1 MATMGPT
8 EERKRR
14 TEALRGCVIAS
25 ANGAPDGKLWA
36 QRARQLGVTHMRVT
50 DLFGDSTSQALH
62 NGGDKLGELDAK
74 VRWARDSNVRL
85 WVDLSYVRNLFVKE
99 KVNPYYLGWQ
109 DWLPYFREVLWRNF
123 PDTDIRYQDY
133 PTVDCVALAGEPM
146 VLWGN
151 DNPVQQAGSADQ
163 YVWSLLQQV
172 EAVRR
177 LGYDG
182 PVAAGGFIHLGADGR
197 GRDAHGDLFDQ
208 VARLPEVDV
217 FTTHGYDNPA
227 GDAFRNL
234 ARIATQAG
242 KPFILE
248 EVGFNDKADAAK
260 AAKLT
265 AFAQVAFMS
274 GLNGVGLWNIGQY
287 GDFDVRPDT
296 GPQSAAAWL
305 QVVDAVNGRRP
316 AGSGGASPS
325 PTPAPGWTT
334 FSGEATPADT
344 FIAAVTGRALCVGP
358 RSEWGTVTLPVA
370 GQKRV
375 ATIPA
380 AVLGDAKPQ
389 RTCYPLLKT
398 DGTSDGATVEVW
410 PNKTVV
416 SNIPAGGAVGKRVMP
431 MVYAPLA

>member
-36 QRARQLGVTHMRVT
+36 QRARQLGVTHMRIT
-50 DLFGDSTSQALH
+50 DLFGDGTVQALN

-74 VRWARDSNVRL
+74 VRWARDANVRFWL
-85 WVDLSYVRNLFVKE
+85 DLSYVRNLFIKE
-99 KVNPYYLGWQ
+99 KVNPYYKTWQ
-109 DWLPYFREVLWRNF
+109 EWLPYFREVLWRDF
-123 PDTDIRYQDY
+123 PDSSVTYQDY
-133 PTVDCVALAGEPM
+133 PTMDCVALAGEPM
-146 VLWGN
+146 VLWGD

-182 PVAAGGFIHLGADGR
+182 PIAAGGFIHLGADGR
-197 GRDAHGDLFDQ
+197 GRDAHGDLFDR
-208 VARLPEVDV
+208 VARMPEVDV
-217 FTTHGYDNPA
+217 FTTHGYDNPT
-227 GDAFRNL
+227 GEAFRNL
-234 ARIATQAG
+234 AQIATQAG

-248 EVGFNDKADAAK
+248 EVGFNDGTDDAK
-260 AAKLT
+260 AAKLA
-265 AFAQVAFMS
+265 AFADVASLS

-296 GPQSAAAWL
+296 GPKSAAAWL
-305 QVVDAVNGRRP
+305 RVVDAVGARRP
-316 AGSGGASPS
+316 AAAGGSTPP
-325 PTPAPGWTT
+325 PTPEWTT
-334 FSGEATPADT
+334 FAADTGDT
-344 FIAAVTGRALCVGP
+344 FIAALAGHALCVGP
-358 RSEWGTVTLPVA
+358 RSEWGTVTVPNV

-375 ATIPA
+375 ATIPDT
-380 AVLGDAKPQ
+380 VLGGAKPQ

-416 SNIPAGGAVGKRVMP
+416 SNIPAGGAGKRVMP
-431 MVYAPLA
+431 MMYAPLA

>member
-14 TEALRGCVIAS
+14 AEALRGCVIAS
-25 ANGAPDGKLWA
+25 ANGAPDGQLWA
-36 QRARQLGVTHMRVT
+36 RRARQLGVTHMRIT
-50 DLFGDSTSQALH
+50 DLFGDGTAQALN

-74 VRWARDSNVRL
+74 VRWARDANIRFWL
-85 WVDLSYVRNLFVKE
+85 DLSYVRNLFIKE
-99 KVNPYYLGWQ
+99 KVNPYYKTWRE
-109 DWLPYFREVLWRNF
+109 WLPYFREVLCRDF
-123 PDTDIRYQDY
+123 PDSNVTYQDY
-133 PTVDCVALAGEPM
+133 PTLDCVALAGEPM
-146 VLWGN
+146 VLWGD

-182 PVAAGGFIHLGADGR
+182 PIAAGGFIHLGSDGR

-208 VARLPEVDV
+208 VARMPEVDV
-217 FTTHGYDNPA
+217 FTTHGYDNPT

-234 ARIATQAG
+234 AKIATQTG

-248 EVGFNDKADAAK
+248 EVGFNDRTDDAK
-260 AAKLT
+260 AAKLA
-265 AFAQVAFMS
+265 AFAEVASLS

-296 GPQSAAAWL
+296 GPKSAAAWL
-305 QVVDAVNGRRP
+305 QVVDAVGARRP
-316 AGSGGASPS
+316 AGSGGGSTPGPAA
-325 PTPAPGWTT
+325 PTWVEFAGDMTPG
-334 FSGEATPADT
+334 DK
-344 FIAAVTGRALCVGP
+344 FIAALTGHALCVGP
-358 RSEWGTVTLPVA
+358 KSEWGSITVSAV
-370 GQKRV
+370 GQKRL
-375 ATIPA
+375 ATIPSD
-380 AVLGDAKPQ
+380 VLGDAKPQ

-416 SNIPAGGAVGKRVMP
+416 VNIPAGGVGKRVCP
-431 MVYAPLA
+431 MMYAPLA

>member
-8 EERKRR
+8 KERKRR
-14 TEALRGCVIAS
+14 AEALRGCVIAS
-25 ANGAPDGKLWA
+25 ANGAPDGNLWA
-36 QRARQLGVTHMRVT
+36 RRARQLGVTHMRIT

-74 VRWARDSNVRL
+74 VRWAADANVRL
-85 WVDLSYVRNLFVKE
+85 WLDLSYVRNLFVKE

-109 DWLPYFREVLWRNF
+109 DWLPYFREVMWRNF
-123 PDTDIRYQDY
+123 PDSNIRYADHV
-133 PTVDCVALAGEPM
+133 TLDCVALAGEPM
-146 VLWGN
+146 VLWGG

-182 PVAAGGFIHLGADGR
+182 PVAAGGFIHLGSDGR

-217 FTTHGYDNPA
+217 FTTHGYDGPS

-248 EVGFNDKADAAK
+248 EVGFGDKTDDAK
-260 AAKLT
+260 AAKLA
-265 AFAQVAFMS
+265 AFAEVAFLS
-274 GLNGVGLWNIGQY
+274 GLNGVGLWNVGQY

-296 GPQSAAAWL
+296 GPKSAAAWL
-305 QVVDAVNGRRP
+305 QVVDAVNSRRP
-316 AGSGGASPS
+316 SVSGGASPA
-325 PTPAPGWTT
+325 PAPAPAWVT
-334 FSGEATPADT
+334 FQGDMTPADT
-344 FIAAVTGRALCVGP
+344 FIAALQGHALCVGP
-358 RSEWGTVTLPVA
+358 RSEWGTVTLQSV

-375 ATIPA
+375 ATIPSA
-380 AVLGDAKPQ
+380 LMADSKPQ
-389 RTCYPLLKT
+389 RTAYPLLKT

-416 SNIPAGGAVGKRVMP
+416 ANIPAGGGGKRVMP
-431 MVYAPLA
+431 MMYAPLA

>member
-36 QRARQLGVTHMRVT
+36 QRARQLGVTHMRIT
-50 DLFGDSTSQALH
+50 DLFGDSTAQALH

-74 VRWARDSNVRL
+74 VRWARDANVRFWL
-85 WVDLSYVRNLFVKE
+85 DLSYVRNLLIKE
-99 KVNPYYLGWQ
+99 KANPYYLGWQ
-109 DWLPYFREVLWRNF
+109 DWLPYFREVLWRHF

-133 PTVDCVALAGEPM
+133 PTMDCVALAGEPL
-146 VLWGN
+146 VLWGA
-151 DNPVQQAGSADQ
+151 DNPVQQAGSADR

-182 PVAAGGFIHLGADGR
+182 PIAAGGFIHLGSDGR

-217 FTTHGYDNPA
+217 FTAHGYDSPT

-234 ARIATQAG
+234 SQIATQAG

-248 EVGFNDKADAAK
+248 EVGYSDKTDDAK
-260 AAKLT
+260 AAKLA

-287 GDFDVRPDT
+287 SDFDVRPDAA
-296 GPQSAAAWL
+296 PKSAAAWL
-305 QVVDAVNGRRP
+305 QVVDAVSGRRP
-316 AGSGGASPS
+316 AGPGAGGGA
-325 PTPAPGWTT
+325 
-334 FSGEATPADT
+334 ATPPEWVTFPGDATPSDT
-344 FIAAVTGRALCVGP
+344 FIAALSGHALCVGP
-358 RSEWGTVTLPVA
+358 RSEWGTVTVPNV
-370 GQKRV
+370 GQKRA

-389 RTCYPLLKT
+389 RTAYPLLKT

-416 SNIPAGGAVGKRVMP
+416 TNIPAGGSGKRVMP
-431 MVYAPLA
+431 MMYAPLA

>member
-14 TEALRGCVIAS
+14 AEALRGCVIAS
-25 ANGAPDGKLWA
+25 ANGAPDGELWA
-36 QRARQLGVTHMRVT
+36 RRARQLGVTHMRIT

-74 VRWARDSNVRL
+74 VRWARDANVRFWL
-85 WVDLSYVRNLFVKE
+85 DLSYVRNLFVKE

-109 DWLPYFREVLWRNF
+109 GWLPYFREVLWRHF
-123 PDTDIRYQDY
+123 PDTDICYQDY
-133 PTVDCVALAGEPM
+133 PTMDCVALAGEPM
-146 VLWGN
+146 VLWGA
-151 DNPVQQAGSADQ
+151 DNPVQQAGSADR

-182 PVAAGGFIHLGADGR
+182 PIAAGGFIHIGSDGS

-217 FTTHGYDNPA
+217 FTVHGYDSPT

-234 ARIATQAG
+234 SRIATQAG

-248 EVGFNDKADAAK
+248 EVGFSDKADDAK

-296 GPQSAAAWL
+296 GPKSSAAWL
-305 QVVDAVNGRRP
+305 RVVDAVNGRQP
-316 AGSGGASPS
+316 VGTGGAPVA
-325 PTPAPGWTT
+325 PAPEWVA
-334 FSGEATPADT
+334 FSGDMTPSDT
-344 FIAAVTGRALCVGP
+344 FIAALSGHALCVGP
-358 RSEWGTVTLPVA
+358 RSEWGTVTLPA
-370 GQKRV
+370 TGQKRV

-389 RTCYPLLKT
+389 RTAYALLKT

-416 SNIPAGGAVGKRVMP
+416 ANIPAGGGGKRVMP
-431 MVYAPLA
+431 MMYAPLA

>member
-14 TEALRGCVIAS
+14 AEALRGCVIAS

-36 QRARQLGVTHMRVT
+36 QRARQLGVTHMRIT
-50 DLFGDSTSQALH
+50 DLFGDSTAQALH

-74 VRWARDSNVRL
+74 VRWARDANVRFWL
-85 WVDLSYVRNLFVKE
+85 DLSYVRNLFIKE
-99 KVNPYYLGWQ
+99 KTNPYYLGWQ
-109 DWLPYFREVLWRNF
+109 DWLPYFREVLWRHF

-133 PTVDCVALAGEPM
+133 PIMDCVALAGEPM
-146 VLWGN
+146 VLWGA

-182 PVAAGGFIHLGADGR
+182 PVAAGGFIHIGSDGS
-197 GRDAHGDLFDQ
+197 GRDAHADLFDQ

-217 FTTHGYDNPA
+217 FTVHGYDSPTS
-227 GDAFRNL
+227 DAFRNL
-234 ARIATQAG
+234 TRIATQAG

-248 EVGFNDKADAAK
+248 EVGFNDKTDGEK
-260 AAKLT
+260 AAKLA

-296 GPQSAAAWL
+296 DPKSAAAWL

-316 AGSGGASPS
+316 AGAGGAPAV
-325 PTPAPGWTT
+325 PAPEWVT
-334 FSGEATPADT
+334 FPGDMTPGDT
-344 FIAAVTGRALCVGP
+344 FIAALFGHALCVGP
-358 RSEWGTVTLPVA
+358 RSEWGTVTLPNV

-375 ATIPA
+375 ATVPA
-380 AVLGDAKPQ
+380 ALLGDSKPQ
-389 RTCYPLLKT
+389 RTAYPLLKT

-416 SNIPAGGAVGKRVMP
+416 ANIPAGGGGKRVMP
-431 MVYAPLA
+431 MMYAPLA

>member
-8 EERKRR
+8 EERTRR
-14 TEALRGCVIAS
+14 GEALRGCVIAS

-50 DLFGDSTSQALH
+50 DLFGDSTAQALN

-74 VRWARDSNVRL
+74 VRWARDSNIRFWL
-85 WVDLSYVRNLFVKE
+85 DLSYVRNLFIKE

-109 DWLPYFREVLWRNF
+109 DWLPYFREVLWRHF

-146 VLWGN
+146 VLWGD

-163 YVWSLLQQV
+163 YVWSLLQQT

-182 PVAAGGFIHLGADGR
+182 PVAAGGFIHIGSDGR

-208 VARLPEVDV
+208 VAHLPEVDV
-217 FTTHGYDNPA
+217 FTVHGYDSPT

-242 KPFILE
+242 KPFVLE
-248 EVGFNDKADAAK
+248 EVGFNDKSDDAK
-260 AAKLT
+260 AAKLA
-265 AFAQVAFMS
+265 AFAEVASMS

-287 GDFDVRPDT
+287 GDFDVRPDS
-296 GPQSAAAWL
+296 GPKSAAAWL
-305 QVVDAVNGRRP
+305 QVVDAVNARRP
-316 AGSGGASPS
+316 VGASS
-325 PTPAPGWTT
+325 AAPAEPKWTA
-334 FSGEATPADT
+334 FAGDMTPADT
-344 FIAAVTGRALCVGP
+344 FIATLSGHALCVGP
-358 RSEWGTVTLPVA
+358 RSEWGTVTLPAV

-375 ATIPA
+375 ATIPSS
-380 AVLGDAKPQ
+380 VLGDSKPQ

-398 DGTSDGATVEVW
+398 DGTSDGATAEVW
-410 PNKTVV
+410 PNRTVIA
-416 SNIPAGGAVGKRVMP
+416 NIPSGGGGKRIMP
-431 MVYAPLA
+431 MMYAPLA

>member
-8 EERKRR
+8 EDRRWR
-14 TEALRGCVIAS
+14 TEALRGSVIAS

-36 QRARQLGVTHMRVT
+36 QRARQLGVTHMRIT

-74 VRWARDSNVRL
+74 VRWARDANIRL
-85 WVDLSYVRNLFVKE
+85 WLDLSYVRNLFVKE

-109 DWLPYFREVLWRNF
+109 DWLPYFREVLLHPF
-123 PDTDIRYQDY
+123 PDSDIAYQDY
-133 PTVDCVALAGEPM
+133 PTMDCVALAGEPM
-146 VLWGN
+146 ILWGN
-151 DNPVQQAGSADQ
+151 DNPAQQAGSAEQ

-182 PVAAGGFIHLGADGR
+182 PVSAGGFIHIGADGR
-197 GRDAHGDLFDQ
+197 GNEAHGDLFDQ

-217 FTTHGYDNPA
+217 FTVHGYDSPTA
-227 GDAFRNL
+227 DAFRNL

-248 EVGFNDKADAAK
+248 EVGFNDGTDDAK

-265 AFAQVAFMS
+265 KFAEVAFMS

-287 GDFDVRPDT
+287 GDFDIRPDT
-296 GPQSAAAWL
+296 GPKSAAAWL

-316 AGSGGASPS
+316 SGAPSVPTPS
-325 PTPAPGWTT
+325 PEWVTFPGDM
-334 FSGEATPADT
+334 TPADT
-344 FIAAVTGRALCVGP
+344 FIASLVGHALCVGP
-358 RSEWGTVTLPVA
+358 RSEWGTVTLPNV

-380 AVLGDAKPQ
+380 GVLGDSKPQ

-398 DGTSDGATVEVW
+398 DGSSDGATVEIW

-416 SNIPAGGAVGKRVMP
+416 ANIPAGGGGKRVMP
-431 MVYAPLA
+431 MMYAPLA

>member
-8 EERKRR
+8 EGRKRR
-14 TEALRGCVIAS
+14 AEALRGCVIAS
-25 ANGAPDGKLWA
+25 ANGAPNGKLWA
-36 QRARQLGVTHMRVT
+36 QRARQLGVTHMRIT

-74 VRWARDSNVRL
+74 VRWARDANVRL
-85 WVDLSYVRNLFVKE
+85 WLDLSYVRNLFIKE
-99 KVNPYYLGWQ
+99 KANPYYLGWQ

-123 PDTDIRYQDY
+123 PDTGIRYQDY
-133 PTVDCVALAGEPM
+133 PTMDCVALAGEPM
-146 VLWGN
+146 VLWGD
-151 DNPVQQAGSADQ
+151 DNPVQQAGSADR

-182 PVAAGGFIHLGADGR
+182 PVAAGGFIHLGSDGR

-217 FTTHGYDNPA
+217 FTTHGYDSPPA
-227 GDAFRNL
+227 DAFRNL

-248 EVGFNDKADAAK
+248 EVGFNDKADGAK
-260 AAKLT
+260 AAKL
-265 AFAQVAFMS
+265 ASFAQVAFLS
-274 GLNGVGLWNIGQY
+274 GLNGVGLWNIGEY

-296 GPQSAAAWL
+296 GPKSAAAWL

-316 AGSGGASPS
+316 AAEGGGAPPAAAEWVTFPGDMTPS
-325 PTPAPGWTT
+325 
-334 FSGEATPADT
+334 DT
-344 FIAAVTGRALCVGP
+344 FIASLTGHALCVGP
-358 RSEWGTVTLPVA
+358 KSEWGSVTLPNV

-375 ATIPA
+375 ATIPPD
-380 AVLGDAKPQ
+380 VLGDSKPQ
-389 RTCYPLLKT
+389 RAIYPLLKT

-416 SNIPAGGAVGKRVMP
+416 ANIPAGGGGKRVMP
-431 MVYAPLA
+431 MMYAPLA

>member
-14 TEALRGCVIAS
+14 AEALRGCVIAS

-36 QRARQLGVTHMRVT
+36 QRARQLGVTHMRIT
-50 DLFGDSTSQALH
+50 DLFGDGTAQALN
-62 NGGDKLGELDAK
+62 NGGDKLGELDSK
-74 VRWARDSNVRL
+74 VRWARDANVRFWL
-85 WVDLSYVRNLFVKE
+85 DLSYVRNLFVKE
-99 KVNPYYLGWQ
+99 KVNPYYKTWQ
-109 DWLPYFREVLWRNF
+109 EWLPYFREVLWRDF
-123 PDTDIRYQDY
+123 PDSSVAYQDY
-133 PTVDCVALAGEPM
+133 PTMDCVALAGEPM
-146 VLWGN
+146 VLWGD
-151 DNPVQQAGSADQ
+151 DNPAQMAGSADR

-182 PVAAGGFIHLGADGR
+182 PIAAGGFIHLGSDGR
-197 GRDAHGDLFDQ
+197 GRDAHGDLFDR
-208 VARLPEVDV
+208 VACMPEVDV
-217 FTTHGYDNPA
+217 FTTHGYDNPT

-234 ARIATQAG
+234 AQIATQAG

-248 EVGFNDKADAAK
+248 EVGFNDKTDDAK
-260 AAKLT
+260 AAKLA
-265 AFAQVAFMS
+265 AFAEVASLS

-296 GPQSAAAWL
+296 GPKSAAAWL
-305 QVVDAVNGRRP
+305 QVVDAVGARRP
-316 AGSGGASPS
+316 VASAGS
-325 PTPAPGWTT
+325 AP
-334 FSGEATPADT
+334 ATPTEWKAFPGDVTPTDT
-344 FIAAVTGRALCVGP
+344 FIASMSSRALCVGP
-358 RSEWGTVTLPVA
+358 RSEWGTVTLPNA

-375 ATIPA
+375 ATIPPD
-380 AVLGDAKPQ
+380 VLGGAKPQ

-416 SNIPAGGAVGKRVMP
+416 SNIPNGGAGKRVMP
-431 MVYAPLA
+431 MMYAPLT

>member
-14 TEALRGCVIAS
+14 AEALRGCVIAS

-36 QRARQLGVTHMRVT
+36 QRARQLGVTHMRIT
-50 DLFGDSTSQALH
+50 DLFGDGTAQALN
-62 NGGDKLGELDAK
+62 NGGDKLGELDTK
-74 VRWARDSNVRL
+74 VRYARDANIRFWL
-85 WVDLSYVRNLFVKE
+85 DLSYVRNLLIKE
-99 KVNPYYLGWQ
+99 KANPYYKTWQ
-109 DWLPYFREVLWRNF
+109 EWLPYFREVLWRDF
-123 PDTDIRYQDY
+123 PDSSIAYQDY
-133 PTVDCVALAGEPM
+133 PTLDCVALAGEPM
-146 VLWGN
+146 VLWGD

-182 PVAAGGFIHLGADGR
+182 PIAAGGFIHLGADGR

-208 VARLPEVDV
+208 VARMPEVDV
-217 FTTHGYDNPA
+217 FTAHGYDNPT

-248 EVGFNDKADAAK
+248 EVGFNDKSDGAK

-265 AFAQVAFMS
+265 AFAEVAFLS

-287 GDFDVRPDT
+287 GDYDVRPDT
-296 GPQSAAAWL
+296 GPNSAAAWL
-305 QVVDAVNGRRP
+305 RVVDAVGGRRP
-316 AGSGGASPS
+316 AAAGGAAPPASPE
-325 PTPAPGWTT
+325 WTT
-334 FSGEATPADT
+334 FQGDMTPGDT
-344 FIAAVTGRALCVGP
+344 FIAHLSGNALCVGP
-358 RSEWGTVTLPVA
+358 KTEWGSVLLPSV

-375 ATIPA
+375 ATIPPS
-380 AVLGDAKPQ
+380 VLGGAKPQ

-410 PNKTVV
+410 PIGTIVA
-416 SNIPAGGAVGKRVMP
+416 NIPAGGSGKRVMP
-431 MVYAPLA
+431 MMYAPLA

>member
-36 QRARQLGVTHMRVT
+36 QRARQLGVTHMRIT
-50 DLFGDSTSQALH
+50 DLFGDGTAQALN
-62 NGGDKLGELDAK
+62 NGGDKLGELDSK
-74 VRWARDSNVRL
+74 VRWARDANVRFWL
-85 WVDLSYVRNLFVKE
+85 DLSYVRNLFIKE
-99 KVNPYYLGWQ
+99 KVNPYYKTWQ
-109 DWLPYFREVLWRNF
+109 EWLPYFREVLWRDF
-123 PDTDIRYQDY
+123 PDSSVTYQDY
-133 PTVDCVALAGEPM
+133 PTMDCVALAGEPM
-146 VLWGN
+146 VLWGD

-182 PVAAGGFIHLGADGR
+182 PIAAGGFVHLGADGR

-208 VARLPEVDV
+208 VARMPEVDV
-217 FTTHGYDNPA
+217 FTAHGYDNPT

-248 EVGFNDKADAAK
+248 EVGFNDSTDDAK
-260 AAKLT
+260 AAKLA
-265 AFAQVAFMS
+265 AFAQAASLS

-287 GDFDVRPDT
+287 GDFDVRPDV
-296 GPQSAAAWL
+296 GPKSAAAWL
-305 QVVDAVNGRRP
+305 QVVDAVGARRP
-316 AGSGGASPS
+316 TASAGSA
-325 PTPAPGWTT
+325 PTPAPEWTT
-334 FSGEATPADT
+334 FSSDAGDA
-344 FIAAVTGRALCVGP
+344 FIAALSGHALCVGP
-358 RSEWGTVTLPVA
+358 RSEWGTMVVPNA

-380 AVLGDAKPQ
+380 GVLGDAKPQ

-398 DGTSDGATVEVW
+398 DGTSDGATVEIW

-416 SNIPAGGAVGKRVMP
+416 SNVPQGGAGKRIMP
-431 MVYAPLA
+431 MMYAPLT

>member
-14 TEALRGCVIAS
+14 AEALRGCVIAS
-25 ANGAPDGKLWA
+25 ANGAPDGQLWA
-36 QRARQLGVTHMRVT
+36 RRARQLGVTHMRIT
-50 DLFGDSTSQALH
+50 DLFGDGTAQALN

-74 VRWARDSNVRL
+74 VRWARDANIRFWL
-85 WVDLSYVRNLFVKE
+85 DLSYVRNLFIKE
-99 KVNPYYLGWQ
+99 KVNPYYKTWQ
-109 DWLPYFREVLWRNF
+109 EWLPYFREVLCRDF
-123 PDTDIRYQDY
+123 PDSNVTYQDY
-133 PTVDCVALAGEPM
+133 PTLDCVALAGEPM
-146 VLWGN
+146 VLWGD

-182 PVAAGGFIHLGADGR
+182 PIAAGGFIHLGSDGR

-208 VARLPEVDV
+208 VARMPEVDV
-217 FTTHGYDNPA
+217 FTTHGYDNPT

-234 ARIATQAG
+234 AKIATQTG

-248 EVGFNDKADAAK
+248 EVGFNDRTDDAK
-260 AAKLT
+260 AAKLA
-265 AFAQVAFMS
+265 AFAEVASLS

-296 GPQSAAAWL
+296 GPKSAAAWL
-305 QVVDAVNGRRP
+305 QVVDAVGARRP
-316 AGSGGASPS
+316 AGSGGGSTPGPAA
-325 PTPAPGWTT
+325 PTWVEFAGDMTPG
-334 FSGEATPADT
+334 DK
-344 FIAAVTGRALCVGP
+344 FIAALTGHALCVGP
-358 RSEWGTVTLPVA
+358 KSEWGSITVSAV
-370 GQKRV
+370 GQKRL
-375 ATIPA
+375 ATIPSD
-380 AVLGDAKPQ
+380 VLGDAKPQ

-416 SNIPAGGAVGKRVMP
+416 VNIPAGGAGKRVCP
-431 MVYAPLA
+431 MMYAPLA

>member
-1 MATMGPT
+1 MGPT
-8 EERKRR
+8 EERKQRA
-14 TEALRGCVIAS
+14 EALRGCVIAA

-36 QRARQLGVTHMRVT
+36 KRARQLGVTHMRIT

-74 VRWARDSNVRL
+74 VRWARDANVRFWL
-85 WVDLSYVRNLFVKE
+85 DLSYVRNLFVKE

-109 DWLPYFREVLWRNF
+109 DWLPYFREVLCRNF
-123 PDTDIRYQDY
+123 PDTDIRYGDH
-133 PTVDCVALAGEPM
+133 PTLDCVALAGEPM

-182 PVAAGGFIHLGADGR
+182 PIAAGGFIHLGADGS
-197 GRDAHGDLFDQ
+197 GSAAHGDVFDQ
-208 VARLPEVDV
+208 VARLAEVDV
-217 FTTHGYDNPA
+217 FTAHGYDNPT

-248 EVGFNDKADAAK
+248 EVGFSDKTDGEK
-260 AAKLT
+260 AAKLS
-265 AFAQVAFMS
+265 AFAQVAFLS

-287 GDFDVRPDT
+287 GDFDVRPDE
-296 GPQSAAAWL
+296 GPLAAAAWL

-316 AGSGGASPS
+316 AAAAGGGAA
-325 PTPAPGWTT
+325 PAPVWTT
-334 FSGEATPADT
+334 FSGDMTPADT
-344 FIAAVTGRALCVGP
+344 FIACVSGHALCVGP
-358 RSEWGTVTLPVA
+358 RSEWGTVTLPNV

-380 AVLGDAKPQ
+380 SVLGDSKPQ

-416 SNIPAGGAVGKRVMP
+416 ANVPAGGGGKRVMP
-431 MVYAPLA
+431 MMYAPLA

>member
-36 QRARQLGVTHMRVT
+36 QRARQLGVTHVRIT
-50 DLFGDSTSQALH
+50 DLFGDSTVQALN
-62 NGGDKLGELDAK
+62 NGGDKLGELDSK
-74 VRWARDSNVRL
+74 VRWARDANVRFWL
-85 WVDLSYVRNLFVKE
+85 DLSYVRNLFIKE
-99 KVNPYYLGWQ
+99 KVNPYYKTWQ
-109 DWLPYFREVLWRNF
+109 EWVPYFREVLCRDF
-123 PDTDIRYQDY
+123 PDSSVAYKDY
-133 PTVDCVALAGEPM
+133 PTMDCVALAGEPM
-146 VLWGN
+146 VLWGD

-182 PVAAGGFIHLGADGR
+182 PIAAGGFIHLGADGR

-208 VARLPEVDV
+208 VARMPEVDV
-217 FTTHGYDNPA
+217 FTAHGYDNPT

-234 ARIATQAG
+234 AQIATQAG

-248 EVGFNDKADAAK
+248 EVGFDDRTDSAK

-265 AFAQVAFMS
+265 AFAQVVSLS
-274 GLNGVGLWNIGQY
+274 GLNGVGLWNVGQY

-296 GPQSAAAWL
+296 EPESAAAWL
-305 QVVDAVNGRRP
+305 QVVDAVTGRRP
-316 AGSGGASPS
+316 AAGAGAA
-325 PTPAPGWTT
+325 PAPAPEWVT
-334 FSGEATPADT
+334 FPGDATPGDM
-344 FIAAVTGRALCVGP
+344 FIAALHGPALCVGP
-358 RSEWGTVTLPVA
+358 RSEWGSVTLPNE

-375 ATIPA
+375 ATIPPA
-380 AVLGDAKPQ
+380 LLGDAKPQ
-389 RTCYPLLKT
+389 RTCYPLLKA

-410 PNKTVV
+410 PNRTVV
-416 SNIPAGGAVGKRVMP
+416 SNIPAGGAGKRVIP
-431 MVYAPLA
+431 MMYAPLA

>member
-1 MATMGPT
+1 MGPT
-8 EERKRR
+8 EKRKHRA
-14 TEALRGCVIAS
+14 ESLRGCVIAS

-36 QRARQLGVTHMRVT
+36 QRARRLGVTHMRIT

-74 VRWARDSNVRL
+74 VRWARDANVRL
-85 WVDLSYVRNLFVKE
+85 WLDMSYVRNLFVKE
-99 KVNPYYLGWQ
+99 RVNPYYLGWQ
-109 DWLPYFREVLWRNF
+109 DWLPYFREVLLRPF
-123 PDTDIRYQDY
+123 PDSDITYQDY
-133 PTVDCVALAGEPM
+133 PTLDCVALAGEPM

-151 DNPVQQAGSADQ
+151 DNPTQQAGSADQ
-163 YVWSLLQQV
+163 YVWSLLQQA

-182 PVAAGGFIHLGADGR
+182 PIAAGGFIHLGDDGR

-217 FTTHGYDNPA
+217 FTAHGYDNPT

-248 EVGFNDKADAAK
+248 EVGFNDKTDDAK
-260 AAKLT
+260 AAKLA

-296 GPQSAAAWL
+296 GPKSAAAWL
-305 QVVDAVNGRRP
+305 RVVDAVNGRQP
-316 AGSGGASPS
+316 VGTGEETPS
-325 PTPAPGWTT
+325 PDRGWVSFPGDMTP
-334 FSGEATPADT
+334 SDM
-344 FIAAVTGRALCVGP
+344 FIAALHGNALCVGP
-358 RSEWGTVTLPVA
+358 RAEWGTVTLPNT

-375 ATIPA
+375 ATIPEA
-380 AVLGDAKPQ
+380 LIGDAKPQ

-398 DGTSDGATVEVW
+398 DGTTDGAIVEVW

-416 SNIPAGGAVGKRVMP
+416 ATIPAGGGGKRVMP
-431 MVYAPLA
+431 MMYAPLA

>member
-36 QRARQLGVTHMRVT
+36 QRARQLGVTHMRIT
-50 DLFGDSTSQALH
+50 DLFGDGTAQALN

-74 VRWARDSNVRL
+74 VRWARDSNIRFWL
-85 WVDLSYVRNLFVKE
+85 DLSYVRNLFIKE
-99 KVNPYYLGWQ
+99 KANPYYKTWQ
-109 DWLPYFREVLWRNF
+109 EWLPYFREVLRRDF
-123 PDTDIRYQDY
+123 PDSSVAYMDY
-133 PTVDCVALAGEPM
+133 PTLDCVALAGEPM
-146 VLWGN
+146 VLWGD
-151 DNPVQQAGSADQ
+151 DNPVQRAGSADQ

-182 PVAAGGFIHLGADGR
+182 PIAAGGFIHLGADGL
-197 GRDAHGDLFDQ
+197 GRDAHGDLFDR

-217 FTTHGYDNPA
+217 FTVHGYDTPTA
-227 GDAFRNL
+227 DAFRNL
-234 ARIATQAG
+234 ARIATQTG

-248 EVGFNDKADAAK
+248 EVGFSDATDAAK

-265 AFAQVAFMS
+265 AFAEVASLS
-274 GLNGVGLWNIGQY
+274 GLNGVGLWNVGQY

-296 GPQSAAAWL
+296 TPESAAAWL
-305 QVVDAVNGRRP
+305 RVVDAVSARRP
-316 AGSGGASPS
+316 TAAGGVA
-325 PTPAPGWTT
+325 PAPTWVT
-334 FSGEATPADT
+334 FSGDMTPGDT
-344 FIAAVTGRALCVGP
+344 FIASLHGQALCVGP
-358 RSEWGTVTLPVA
+358 RSEWGTVTLPNV

-375 ATIPA
+375 ATIPPD
-380 AVLGDAKPQ
+380 VLGDSKPQ

-410 PNKTVV
+410 PNRTVIA
-416 SNIPAGGAVGKRVMP
+416 NIPAGGGGKRVMP
-431 MVYAPLA
+431 MMYAPLA

>member
-25 ANGAPDGKLWA
+25 ANGAPNGKLWA
-36 QRARQLGVTHMRVT
+36 QRARQLGVTHMRIT
-50 DLFGDSTSQALH
+50 DLFGDGTAQALN

-74 VRWARDSNVRL
+74 VRWARDANIRFWL
-85 WVDLSYVRNLFVKE
+85 DLSYVRNLFIKE
-99 KVNPYYLGWQ
+99 RVNPYYKTWRE
-109 DWLPYFREVLWRNF
+109 WLPYFREVLRRDF
-123 PDTDIRYQDY
+123 PDSTFSYQDC
-133 PTVDCVALAGEPM
+133 PTLDCVALAGEPM
-146 VLWGN
+146 VLWGD

-182 PVAAGGFIHLGADGR
+182 PIAAGGFIHLGADGR

-208 VARLPEVDV
+208 VARMPEVDV
-217 FTTHGYDNPA
+217 FTSHGYDSPTA
-227 GDAFRNL
+227 DAFRNL

-242 KPFILE
+242 KPFVLE
-248 EVGFNDKADAAK
+248 EVGFNDRSDDAK

-265 AFAQVAFMS
+265 AFAEVASLS
-274 GLNGVGLWNIGQY
+274 GLNGVGLWNIGEY

-296 GPQSAAAWL
+296 GPKSAAAWL
-305 QVVDAVNGRRP
+305 QVVDAVNARRP
-316 AGSGGASPS
+316 AGASSAAASAPEWVTFAGDMTPS
-325 PTPAPGWTT
+325 
-334 FSGEATPADT
+334 DT
-344 FIAAVTGRALCVGP
+344 FIAALEGNALCVGP
-358 RSEWGTVTLPVA
+358 RSEWGSVTMPA
-370 GQKRV
+370 TGQKRV

-380 AVLGDAKPQ
+380 GILGTSKPQ
-389 RTCYPLLKT
+389 RTCYPLLKV
-398 DGTSDGATVEVW
+398 DGTSDGATVEIW

-416 SNIPAGGAVGKRVMP
+416 ANIPAGGGGKRVMP
-431 MVYAPLA
+431 MMYAPLA

>member
-8 EERKRR
+8 EKRR
-14 TEALRGCVIAS
+14 QRAESLRGCVIAS
-25 ANGAPDGKLWA
+25 ANGAPDGELWA
-36 QRARQLGVTHMRVT
+36 RRARRLGVTHMRIT

-74 VRWARDSNVRL
+74 VRWARDANVRL
-85 WVDLSYVRNLFVKE
+85 WLDMSYVRNLFVKE
-99 KVNPYYLGWQ
+99 GTNPYYLGWQ
-109 DWLPYFREVLWRNF
+109 DWLPYFREVLLRPF
-123 PDTDIRYQDY
+123 PDSDISYQDY
-133 PTVDCVALAGEPM
+133 PTLDCVALAGEPM

-151 DNPVQQAGSADQ
+151 DKPAQQAGSADQ
-163 YVWSLLQQV
+163 YVWSLLQQA

-182 PVAAGGFIHLGADGR
+182 PIAAGGFIHLGGDGR
-197 GRDAHGDLFDQ
+197 GREAHGDLFDQ

-217 FTTHGYDNPA
+217 FTVHGYDNPT

-234 ARIATQAG
+234 AKIATQAG

-248 EVGFNDKADAAK
+248 EVGFSDKTDDAK
-260 AAKLT
+260 AAKLS

-274 GLNGVGLWNIGQY
+274 GLNGAGLWNIGQY

-296 GPQSAAAWL
+296 SPKSAAAWL

-316 AGSGGASPS
+316 AGAAPPDTAPASEWVTFPGDM
-325 PTPAPGWTT
+325 TPG
-334 FSGEATPADT
+334 DT
-344 FIAAVTGRALCVGP
+344 FIAALHGGALCVGP
-358 RSEWGTVTLPVA
+358 RSEWGTVTLPNA

-375 ATIPA
+375 ATVPA
-380 AVLGDAKPQ
+380 ALLGDSKPQ

-416 SNIPAGGAVGKRVMP
+416 ANIPAAGAGKRVMP
-431 MVYAPLA
+431 MMYAPLA

>member
-14 TEALRGCVIAS
+14 AEALRGCVIAS

-36 QRARQLGVTHMRVT
+36 KSARQLGVTHMRIT
-50 DLFGDSTSQALH
+50 DLFGDGTAQALN

-74 VRWARDSNVRL
+74 VRWARDSNIRFWL
-85 WVDLSYVRNLFVKE
+85 DLSYVRNLFIKE
-99 KVNPYYLGWQ
+99 KVNPYYKTWQ
-109 DWLPYFREVLWRNF
+109 EWLPYFREVLRRDF
-123 PDTDIRYQDY
+123 PDSSVTYQDY
-133 PTVDCVALAGEPM
+133 PTLDCVALAGEPM
-146 VLWGN
+146 VLWGD

-182 PVAAGGFIHLGADGR
+182 PIAAGGFIHLGADGR
-197 GRDAHGDLFDQ
+197 GRDAHGDLFDR
-208 VARLPEVDV
+208 VARMPEVDA
-217 FTTHGYDNPA
+217 FTAHGYDSPT
-227 GDAFRNL
+227 GEAFRNL

-248 EVGFNDKADAAK
+248 EVGFNDKTDDAK
-260 AAKLT
+260 AAKLS
-265 AFAQVAFMS
+265 AFAEVASLS

-296 GPQSAAAWL
+296 GPKSAAAWL
-305 QVVDAVNGRRP
+305 RVVDAVGARRP
-316 AGSGGASPS
+316 AAAGGAG
-325 PTPAPGWTT
+325 PAPEWTT
-334 FSGEATPADT
+334 FAADT
-344 FIAAVTGRALCVGP
+344 GDMFIASLSGHALCVGP
-358 RSEWGTVTLPVA
+358 RSEWGTVTLPSV

-410 PNKTVV
+410 PNRTVV
-416 SNIPAGGAVGKRVMP
+416 ANIPAGGNGKRVMP
-431 MVYAPLA
+431 MMYAPLA

>member
-36 QRARQLGVTHMRVT
+36 QRARQLGVTHMRIT
-50 DLFGDSTSQALH
+50 DLFGDGTAQALN

-74 VRWARDSNVRL
+74 VRWARDANIRFWL
-85 WVDLSYVRNLFVKE
+85 DLSYVRNLFIKE
-99 KVNPYYLGWQ
+99 KVNPYYKTWQ
-109 DWLPYFREVLWRNF
+109 EWLPYFREVLRRDF
-123 PDTDIRYQDY
+123 PDSDVSYQDY
-133 PTVDCVALAGEPM
+133 PTLDCVALAGEPM
-146 VLWGN
+146 VLWGD
-151 DNPVQQAGSADQ
+151 DNPVQMAGSADQ

-182 PVAAGGFIHLGADGR
+182 PIAAGGFVHLGGDGR

-208 VARLPEVDV
+208 VARMPEVDV
-217 FTTHGYDNPA
+217 FTAHGYDNPSS
-227 GDAFRNL
+227 DVFRNL

-248 EVGFNDKADAAK
+248 EVGFSDKADDTK
-260 AAKLT
+260 AAKLQ
-265 AFAQVAFMS
+265 AFADVAFLS

-287 GDFDVRPDT
+287 GDYDVRPDT
-296 GPQSAAAWL
+296 GPKSAAAWL
-305 QVVDAVNGRRP
+305 RVVDAVGARRP
-316 AGSGGASPS
+316 APSGAAPSPS
-325 PTPAPGWTT
+325 TVEWVTFPGDM
-334 FSGEATPADT
+334 TPADT
-344 FIAAVTGRALCVGP
+344 FMAALVGHALCTGP
-358 RSEWGTVTLPVA
+358 RAEWGTVTLPNV

-380 AVLGDAKPQ
+380 SVLGDAKPQ
-389 RTCYPLLKT
+389 RTCYPLLKA

-410 PNKTVV
+410 PNKTVIA
-416 SNIPAGGAVGKRVMP
+416 NIPAGGAGKRIMP
-431 MVYAPLA
+431 MMYAPLA

>member
-8 EERKRR
+8 EKRKQRA
-14 TEALRGCVIAS
+14 ESLRGCVIAS

-36 QRARQLGVTHMRVT
+36 QRARQLGVTHMRIT

-74 VRWARDSNVRL
+74 VRWARDANVRL
-85 WVDLSYVRNLFVKE
+85 WLDMSYVRNLFVKE
-99 KVNPYYLGWQ
+99 RVNPYYLRWQ
-109 DWLPYFREVLWRNF
+109 DWLPYFREVLLRPF
-123 PDTDIRYQDY
+123 PDSGIAYQDY
-133 PTVDCVALAGEPM
+133 PTLDCVALAGEPM

-182 PVAAGGFIHLGADGR
+182 PIAAGGFIHLGDDGR
-197 GRDAHGDLFDQ
+197 GQDAHGDLFDQ

-217 FTTHGYDNPA
+217 FTTHGYDNPT

-234 ARIATQAG
+234 ARIAAQAG

-248 EVGFNDKADAAK
+248 EVGFNDKTDDAK
-260 AAKLT
+260 AAKLA
-265 AFAQVAFMS
+265 AFAQVAFMA

-287 GDFDVRPDT
+287 GDFDVRPDAS
-296 GPQSAAAWL
+296 PKSAAAWL

-316 AGSGGASPS
+316 AAGAP
-325 PTPAPGWTT
+325 PAAAPAPEWVT
-334 FSGEATPADT
+334 FSGDMTPGDT
-344 FIAAVTGRALCVGP
+344 FIAALQGGALCVGP
-358 RSEWGTVTLPVA
+358 QSPWGSVTLPNA

-380 AVLGDAKPQ
+380 ALLGDLVPK

-416 SNIPAGGAVGKRVMP
+416 ANLPADGAGKRVMP
-431 MVYAPLA
+431 MMCAPLA

>member
-14 TEALRGCVIAS
+14 AEALRGCVIAS
-25 ANGAPDGKLWA
+25 ANGAPDGELWA
-36 QRARQLGVTHMRVT
+36 RRARQLGVTHMRIT
-50 DLFGDSTSQALH
+50 DLFGDGTAQALN
-62 NGGDKLGELDAK
+62 NGGDKLGELDSK
-74 VRWARDSNVRL
+74 VRWARDANVRFWL
-85 WVDLSYVRNLFVKE
+85 DLSYVRNLFIKE
-99 KVNPYYLGWQ
+99 KVNPYYKTWRE
-109 DWLPYFREVLWRNF
+109 WLPYFREVLCRDF
-123 PDTDIRYQDY
+123 PDSSVAYQDY
-133 PTVDCVALAGEPM
+133 PTMDCVALAGEPM
-146 VLWGN
+146 VLWGD
-151 DNPVQQAGSADQ
+151 DNPTQQAGSADQ

-182 PVAAGGFIHLGADGR
+182 PIAAGGFIHLGADGR

-217 FTTHGYDNPA
+217 FTAHGYDNPT

-248 EVGFNDKADAAK
+248 EVGFNDATDSAK
-260 AAKLT
+260 AAKLA
-265 AFAQVAFMS
+265 AFAEVASLS

-296 GPQSAAAWL
+296 GPMSASAWL
-305 QVVDAVNGRRP
+305 QVVDAVGARRP
-316 AGSGGASPS
+316 AVSTTA
-325 PTPAPGWTT
+325 TAPEWT
-334 FSGEATPADT
+334 FFPGDMTPADT
-344 FIAAVTGRALCVGP
+344 FMATLSGHALWAGP
-358 RSEWGTVTLPVA
+358 KTEWGTVTLPNA

-375 ATIPA
+375 ATIPP
-380 AVLGDAKPQ
+380 AVLGSAKPQ

-410 PNKTVV
+410 PNGTVV
-416 SNIPAGGAVGKRVMP
+416 ANIPSNGTGKRVMP
-431 MVYAPLA
+431 MMIAPLA

>member
-1 MATMGPT
+1 MATMSPT
-8 EERKRR
+8 GERKRR
-14 TEALRGCVIAS
+14 AESLRGCVIAS
-25 ANGAPDGKLWA
+25 ANGAPDGRLWA
-36 QRARQLGVTHMRVT
+36 QRARQLGVTHMRIT

-74 VRWARDSNVRL
+74 VRWARDANVRL
-85 WVDLSYVRNLFVKE
+85 WLDLSYVRNLFVKE
-99 KVNPYYLGWQ
+99 KVNPYRLGWQ
-109 DWLPYFREVLWRNF
+109 DWLPYFREVLWRSF
-123 PDTDIRYQDY
+123 PDSDVRYQDY
-133 PTVDCVALAGEPM
+133 PTLECVALAGEPM
-146 VLWGN
+146 VLWGD
-151 DNPVQQAGSADQ
+151 DNPVQRAGSADQ

-182 PVAAGGFIHLGADGR
+182 PIAAGGFIHLGGDGR

-217 FTTHGYDNPA
+217 FTAHGYDNPT

-248 EVGFNDKADAAK
+248 EVGFNDKLDDTK
-260 AAKLT
+260 AAKLA

-287 GDFDVRPDT
+287 GDFDVRPDVS
-296 GPQSAAAWL
+296 PKSAAAWL

-316 AGSGGASPS
+316 AGAGGASPA
-325 PTPAPGWTT
+325 PLPAPEWQT
-334 FSGEATPADT
+334 FPGAMNPADT
-344 FIAAVTGRALCVGP
+344 FIASLSGHALCVGP
-358 RSEWGTVTLPVA
+358 RSEWGTVTLPFD

-375 ATIPA
+375 AAIPDA
-380 AVLGDAKPQ
+380 LLGGAKPQ

-416 SNIPAGGAVGKRVMP
+416 ANIPAGGAGKRVMP
-431 MVYAPLA
+431 MMYAPLA

>member
-14 TEALRGCVIAS
+14 AEALRGCVIAS

-36 QRARQLGVTHMRVT
+36 QRARQLGVTHMRIT
-50 DLFGDSTSQALH
+50 DLFGDGTAQALS
-62 NGGDKLGELDAK
+62 NGGDKLGELDSK
-74 VRWARDSNVRL
+74 VRWARDANVRFWL
-85 WVDLSYVRNLFVKE
+85 DLSYVRNLFIKE
-99 KVNPYYLGWQ
+99 KANPYYKTWQ
-109 DWLPYFREVLWRNF
+109 EWLPYFREVLCRDF
-123 PDTDIRYQDY
+123 PDSSVTYQDY
-133 PTVDCVALAGEPM
+133 PTMDCVALAGEPM
-146 VLWGN
+146 VLWGD

-182 PVAAGGFIHLGADGR
+182 PIAAGGFIHLGADGR
-197 GRDAHGDLFDQ
+197 GQEAHGDLFDQ
-208 VARLPEVDV
+208 VARMPEVDV
-217 FTTHGYDNPA
+217 FTTHGYDNPT

-248 EVGFNDKADAAK
+248 EVGFNDETDDAK
-260 AAKLT
+260 AAKLA
-265 AFAQVAFMS
+265 AFAQVASLS

-296 GPQSAAAWL
+296 GPKSAAAWL
-305 QVVDAVNGRRP
+305 QVVDAVGARRP
-316 AGSGGASPS
+316 AAAAGAA
-325 PTPAPGWTT
+325 PAPTAEWTT
-334 FSGEATPADT
+334 FASDSGDA
-344 FIAAVTGRALCVGP
+344 FIASLGGHALCVGP
-358 RSEWGTVTLPVA
+358 RSEWGTVTLPSV

-380 AVLGDAKPQ
+380 SVLGDAKPQ
-389 RTCYPLLKT
+389 RTCYPLLRT

-416 SNIPAGGAVGKRVMP
+416 ANIPAGGAGKRVMP
-431 MVYAPLA
+431 MMYAPLA

>member
-14 TEALRGCVIAS
+14 AEALRGCVIAS

-36 QRARQLGVTHMRVT
+36 QRARKLGVTHMRVT

-62 NGGDKLGELDAK
+62 NGGDKLGEMDAK
-74 VRWARDSNVRL
+74 VRWARDANIRL
-85 WVDLSYVRNLFVKE
+85 WMDLSYVRNLFVKE

-109 DWLPYFREVLWRNF
+109 DWLPYFREVLSRPF
-123 PDTDIRYQDY
+123 PDSDVTYHDY

-146 VLWGN
+146 VLWGA
-151 DNPVQQAGSADQ
+151 DNPVQQAGTADQ
-163 YVWSLLQQV
+163 YVWSLLQQI

-182 PVAAGGFIHLGADGR
+182 PVAAGGFIHIGSDGR

-217 FTTHGYDNPA
+217 FTTHGYDSPTA
-227 GDAFRNL
+227 DAFRNL
-234 ARIATQAG
+234 AQIATQAG
-242 KPFILE
+242 KPFVLE
-248 EVGFNDKADAAK
+248 EVGFNDKADGAK
-260 AAKLT
+260 AAKLE

-274 GLNGVGLWNIGQY
+274 GLNGIGLWNIGQY

-296 GPQSAAAWL
+296 GPKAAAAWL

-316 AGSGGASPS
+316 AAAGGASSS
-325 PTPAPGWTT
+325 PAVEWVT
-334 FSGEATPADT
+334 FSGDMTPADT
-344 FIAAVTGRALCVGP
+344 FIAALSGHALCVGP
-358 RSEWGTVTLPVA
+358 KAEWGTVTLPNT

-375 ATIPA
+375 ATIPPE
-380 AVLGDAKPQ
+380 VLGDAKPQ
-389 RTCYPLLKT
+389 RTTYPLLKT

-416 SNIPAGGAVGKRVMP
+416 ANLPAGAGGKRVMP
-431 MVYAPLA
+431 MMYAPLA

>member
-1 MATMGPT
+1 MGPT
-8 EERKRR
+8 KERKRR
-14 TEALRGCVIAS
+14 AEALRGCVIAS

-36 QRARQLGVTHMRVT
+36 QRARQLGVTHMRIT

-74 VRWARDSNVRL
+74 VRWARDANIRL
-85 WVDLSYVRNLFVKE
+85 WLDLSYVRNLFVKE
-99 KVNPYYLGWQ
+99 KTNPYYLSWQ

-123 PDTDIRYQDY
+123 PDADIRYQDY
-133 PTVDCVALAGEPM
+133 PTMDCVALAGEPM

-177 LGYDG
+177 LGFDG
-182 PVAAGGFIHLGADGR
+182 PIAAGGFIHLGEDGR

-208 VARLPEVDV
+208 VARMPEVDV
-217 FTTHGYDNPA
+217 FTTHGYDSPTA
-227 GDAFRNL
+227 DAFRNL

-248 EVGFNDKADAAK
+248 EVGFNDKTDEAK
-260 AAKLT
+260 AAKLA
-265 AFAQVAFMS
+265 AFAGVASLS

-296 GPQSAAAWL
+296 GPKSAAAWL
-305 QVVDAVNGRRP
+305 QVVDAVGARRP
-316 AGSGGASPS
+316 AASAGAGPAA
-325 PTPAPGWTT
+325 TPEWTT
-334 FSGEATPADT
+334 FSGDMTPGDV
-344 FIAAVTGRALCVGP
+344 FIAAISGRALCVGP
-358 RSEWGTVTLPVA
+358 RSEWGTVTLPSV

-380 AVLGDAKPQ
+380 GVLGGEKPQ

-416 SNIPAGGAVGKRVMP
+416 ANIPAGGGGKRVMP
-431 MVYAPLA
+431 MMYAPLA

>member
-8 EERKRR
+8 KERRRR

-25 ANGAPDGKLWA
+25 ANGAPDGGLWA
-36 QRARQLGVTHMRVT
+36 QRARQLGVTHMRIT

-74 VRWARDSNVRL
+74 VRWARDANVRL
-85 WVDLSYVRNLFVKE
+85 WLDLSYVRNLFVKE
-99 KVNPYYLGWQ
+99 KVNPYFLGWQ

-123 PDTDIRYQDY
+123 PDADIPYQDY
-133 PTVDCVALAGEPM
+133 PTMDCVALAGEPM

-182 PVAAGGFIHLGADGR
+182 PIAAGGFIHLGADGR

-217 FTTHGYDNPA
+217 FTAHGYDNPT

-242 KPFILE
+242 KPFVLE
-248 EVGFNDKADAAK
+248 EVGFNDKTDDAK

-296 GPQSAAAWL
+296 GPKSAAAWL
-305 QVVDAVNGRRP
+305 QVVDAVNGRRTSGAGGGSP
-316 AGSGGASPS
+316 AA
-325 PTPAPGWTT
+325 APEWVS
-334 FSGEATPADT
+334 FSGDMTPADT
-344 FIAAVTGRALCVGP
+344 FIASLSGHALCVGP
-358 RSEWGTVTLPVA
+358 RSEWGTVTLPNV
-370 GQKRV
+370 GQKRI
-375 ATIPA
+375 ATIPPG
-380 AVLGDAKPQ
+380 VLGDAKPQ

-416 SNIPAGGAVGKRVMP
+416 SNLPAGGGGKRVMP
-431 MVYAPLA
+431 MMYAPLA

>member
-1 MATMGPT
+1 MGPT
-8 EERKRR
+8 GERKRR
-14 TEALRGCVIAS
+14 AEALRGCVIAS

-36 QRARQLGVTHMRVT
+36 QRARQLGVTHMRIT

-74 VRWARDSNVRL
+74 VRWARDANVRL
-85 WVDLSYVRNLFVKE
+85 WLDLSYVRNLFVKE
-99 KVNPYYLGWQ
+99 RVNPYYLTWQ

-123 PDTDIRYQDY
+123 PDADIRYQEY
-133 PTVDCVALAGEPM
+133 PTLDCVALAGEPM
-146 VLWGN
+146 VLWGA
-151 DNPVQQAGSADQ
+151 DNPAQQAGSADQ

-197 GRDAHGDLFDQ
+197 GRDAHGDLFDR
-208 VARLPEVDV
+208 VACMAEVDV
-217 FTTHGYDNPA
+217 FTTHGYDNPT

-248 EVGFNDKADAAK
+248 EVGFNDKTDDAK
-260 AAKLT
+260 AAKLD
-265 AFAQVAFMS
+265 AFADVAALS

-296 GPQSAAAWL
+296 GPKSAAAWL
-305 QVVDAVNGRRP
+305 RVVDAVSARRP
-316 AGSGGASPS
+316 ATAASAG
-325 PTPAPGWTT
+325 PAATPGWVT
-334 FSGEATPADT
+334 FTGDMTPGDT
-344 FIAAVTGRALCVGP
+344 FIAALDGHALCVGP
-358 RSEWGTVTLPVA
+358 RTEWGTVTLPSV

-375 ATIPA
+375 ATIPP
-380 AVLGDAKPQ
+380 AVLGSAKPQ
-389 RTCYPLLKT
+389 RTCYPLLKA

-416 SNIPAGGAVGKRVMP
+416 SNIPANGAGKRVMP
-431 MVYAPLA
+431 MMFAPLA

>member
-36 QRARQLGVTHMRVT
+36 QRARQLGVTHVRIT
-50 DLFGDSTSQALH
+50 DLFGDSTVQALN
-62 NGGDKLGELDAK
+62 NGGDKLGELDSK
-74 VRWARDSNVRL
+74 VRWARDANVRFWL
-85 WVDLSYVRNLFVKE
+85 DLSYVRNLFIKE
-99 KVNPYYLGWQ
+99 KVNPYYKTWQ
-109 DWLPYFREVLWRNF
+109 EWVPYFREVLCRDF
-123 PDTDIRYQDY
+123 PDSSVAYKDY
-133 PTVDCVALAGEPM
+133 PTMDCVALAGEPM
-146 VLWGN
+146 VLWGD

-182 PVAAGGFIHLGADGR
+182 PIAAGGFIHLGADGR

-208 VARLPEVDV
+208 VARMPEVDV
-217 FTTHGYDNPA
+217 FTAHGYDNPT

-234 ARIATQAG
+234 AQIATQAG

-248 EVGFNDKADAAK
+248 EVGFNDRTDSAK

-265 AFAQVAFMS
+265 AFAQVVSLS
-274 GLNGVGLWNIGQY
+274 GLNGVGLWNVGQY

-296 GPQSAAAWL
+296 EPESAAAWL
-305 QVVDAVNGRRP
+305 QVVDAVTGRRP
-316 AGSGGASPS
+316 AAGAGAA
-325 PTPAPGWTT
+325 PAPAPEWVT
-334 FSGEATPADT
+334 FSGDATPGDM
-344 FIAAVTGRALCVGP
+344 FIAALHGPALCVGP
-358 RSEWGTVTLPVA
+358 RSEWGSVTLPNE

-375 ATIPA
+375 ATIPPA
-380 AVLGDAKPQ
+380 LLGDAKPQ
-389 RTCYPLLKT
+389 RTCYPLLKA

-410 PNKTVV
+410 PNRTVV
-416 SNIPAGGAVGKRVMP
+416 SNIPAGGAGKRVIP
-431 MVYAPLA
+431 MMYAPLA

>member
-8 EERKRR
+8 EDRKRR
-14 TEALRGCVIAS
+14 AEALRGCVIAS

-36 QRARQLGVTHMRVT
+36 QRARQLGVTHMRIT

-74 VRWARDSNVRL
+74 VRWARDANIRL
-85 WVDLSYVRNLFVKE
+85 WLDMSYVRNLFVKE
-99 KVNPYYLGWQ
+99 KANPYYLGWQ
-109 DWLPYFREVLWRNF
+109 DWLPYFREVMRRPF
-123 PDTDIRYQDY
+123 PDSDIVYQDY
-133 PTVDCVALAGEPM
+133 PTLDCVALAGEPM
-146 VLWGN
+146 VLWGA
-151 DNPVQQAGSADQ
+151 DNPAQQATSAEQ

-182 PVAAGGFIHLGADGR
+182 PIAAGGFIHIGGDGR
-197 GRDAHGDLFDQ
+197 GREAHGDLFDR
-208 VARLPEVDV
+208 VARMPEVDV
-217 FTTHGYDNPA
+217 FTVHGYDSPSA
-227 GDAFRNL
+227 DAFRNL

-248 EVGFNDKADAAK
+248 EVGFNDKADDAK
-260 AAKLT
+260 AAKLA

-296 GPQSAAAWL
+296 GPKSAEAWL

-316 AGSGGASPS
+316 AGVSSA
-325 PTPAPGWTT
+325 PAPADAWVT
-334 FSGEATPADT
+334 FPGDMTPADT
-344 FIAAVTGRALCVGP
+344 FMASLVGHALCVGP
-358 RSEWGTVTLPVA
+358 RTEWGTVTLPNV

-375 ATIPA
+375 ATVPS

-398 DGTSDGATVEVW
+398 DGSSDGATVEVW

-416 SNIPAGGAVGKRVMP
+416 ANIPAGGGGKRVMP
-431 MVYAPLA
+431 MMYAPLA